1 MPDFE
6 ERTEEATPRKKEKA
20 REEGHIWRSK
30 ELISI
35 IVMGG
40 ILAVLYVAGYKTFH
54 NFLDVFKLFLT
65 LKVMDPFELIK
76 FSILKTLVIL
86 APFFSICF
94 LIAIVAGIS
103 QGGFVLR
110 PVFKLSF
117 MNPINGLKRLFSL
130 DFISDILKMFVKF
143 IMFSVI
149 FYLLIKNNLNVLVN
163 LGDKSVTN
171 IAFDAFKII
180 GKTLLFCFL
189 ANMIIVVLDLFLQK
203 WQYEKSLRMTK
214 QELKEE
220 YKDTEGDPMVKARI
234 KSIQKEMARKRMLE
248 AVKKATVIVTNP
260 THIAVALLY
269 ESKLPAPK
277 VVAKGAD
284 FLAEKIKEVARKHG
298 VPIVEDKPLARSLYK
313 LKLDSYIPEELYR
326 AVAQII
332 AYILKVQKMR
342 R

>member
-20 REEGHIWRSK
+20 REEGQIWRSK
-30 ELISI
+30 ELISVV
-35 IVMGG
+35 VMGG
-40 ILAVLYVAGYKTFH
+40 ILAVLYIAGYKTFH

-65 LKVMDPFELIK
+65 LKVINPFELIR

-94 LIAIVAGIS
+94 LIAIVTGIS

-130 DFISDILKMFVKF
+130 DLISDILKMFIKF
-143 IMFSVI
+143 FVFSVI

-163 LGDKSVTN
+163 LGDKSVIN

-180 GKTLLFCFL
+180 SKTVLFCFL
-189 ANMIIVVLDLFLQK
+189 AYMIIGILDLFLQK

-298 VPIVEDKPLARSLYK
+298 VPIIEDKPLARSLYK